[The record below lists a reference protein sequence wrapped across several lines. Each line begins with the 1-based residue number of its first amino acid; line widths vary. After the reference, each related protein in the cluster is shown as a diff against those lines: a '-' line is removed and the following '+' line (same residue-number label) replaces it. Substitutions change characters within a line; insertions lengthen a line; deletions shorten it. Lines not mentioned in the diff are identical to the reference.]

1 MDIEGDG
8 EYVGV
13 AMSQDGEREG
23 EGEGELVVR
32 KSEEEGGCKVVEI
45 DAEVFV
51 RRAVK
56 ALTGQE
62 CAV

>member
-1 MDIEGDG
+1 MGIEGDG

-13 AMSQDGEREG
+13 AMSQGGE
-23 EGEGELVVR
+23 EGELVVR

-51 RRAVK
+51 TRAVK
-56 ALTGQE
+56 ALSGQE